1 MSTNNNNDA
10 SSDNDDGG
18 KKATLGHIVSDAP
31 PPKSM
36 KEHTRAEYAFTV
48 MVGLCMAFSA
58 G

>member
-10 SSDNDDGG
+10 SSSDADGG
-18 KKATLGHIVSDAP
+18 RANLGHIVSDAP

-48 MVGLCMAFSA
+48 MIGLCMAFSA

>member
-10 SSDNDDGG
+10 SSSDGG
-18 KKATLGHIVSDAP
+18 RANLGHIVSDAP

-48 MVGLCMAFSA
+48 MIGLCMAFCA